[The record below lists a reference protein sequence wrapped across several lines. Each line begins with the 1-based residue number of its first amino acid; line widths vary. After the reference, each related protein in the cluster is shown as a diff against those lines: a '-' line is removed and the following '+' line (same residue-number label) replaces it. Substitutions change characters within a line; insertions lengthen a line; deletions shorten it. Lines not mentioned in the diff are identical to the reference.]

1 MKGKL
6 RPAKEV
12 AAAAAIQLL
21 LATGKRMTVDSLRE
35 KLRECYRGVGN
46 YEERAVASMSNVEL
60 IEALLNRN
68 ELLAKVG
75 LQLRIAAGV
84 VSLCTTKIE
93 NELLR
98 DYIIRNSHQTEIG
111 GVTEAGLEVL
121 SCIAFKQPISQAE
134 IDRYFQADKRGI
146 VQRLRE
152 LELITEFAGVAGRLH
167 YSTTDKFLAKF
178 NLSSL
183 EELQEQ
189 WSSSQSPSDSPT
201 T

>member
-60 IEALLNRN
+60 IEALLSRN
-68 ELLAKVG
+68 DLLAKVG
-75 LQLRIAAGV
+75 LQLRIVAGV
-84 VSLCTTKIE
+84 VSLGTTKIE
-93 NELLR
+93 NEMLR
-98 DYIIRNSHQTEIG
+98 DHILRNSHQPEIG

-121 SCIAFKQPISQAE
+121 SCIAFKQPISQSE

-152 LELITEFAGVAGRLH
+152 MNLVTEFAGAGGRLH
-167 YSTTDKFLAKF
+167 YATTEQFLSKYGLESIEQLHEA
-178 NLSSL
+178 NLSAV
-183 EELQEQ
+183 
-189 WSSSQSPSDSPT
+189 SSEDGK
-201 T
+201 